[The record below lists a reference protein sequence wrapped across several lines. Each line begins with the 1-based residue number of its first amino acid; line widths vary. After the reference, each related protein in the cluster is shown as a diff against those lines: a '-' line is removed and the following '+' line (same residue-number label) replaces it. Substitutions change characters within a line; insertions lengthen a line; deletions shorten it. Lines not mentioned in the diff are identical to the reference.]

1 MQLGETIATYDVDL
15 ALRGETGKFE
25 VTSPN
30 GDIHYV
36 TCRPNGLLAKAE
48 TSATRTYPGA
58 FFIRKIA
65 ALVAAEKSDAGSSA
79 RQDGNFMPA
88 NSPFLLESRPDI
100 EIPSTNADSGA
111 MTPYD
116 STNEAENICCL
127 DLSYSEGNGETEQPC
142 AFVYVKGG
150 ETEDS
155 RTSARTTMTAPCSSF
170 TELDAEIRKLHAQL
184 DEICLR
190 AKKSFYKTYAAAASA

>member
-30 GDIHYV
+30 GDMHYV
-36 TCRPNGLLAKAE
+36 TCRPNRLLAKAE
-48 TSATRTYPGA
+48 TSASQVYPGA

-65 ALVAAEKSDAGSSA
+65 ELVAVERSDADSAA
-79 RQDGNFMPA
+79 RQGGIPMSI
-88 NSPFLLESRPDI
+88 NSPFLLESRQDI
-100 EIPSTNADSGA
+100 EISSANADAGA
-111 MTPYD
+111 MMPGYSRTKAD
-116 STNEAENICCL
+116 EACSL
-127 DLSYSEGNGETEQPC
+127 DLSYSEADGKTEQPC
-142 AFVYVKGG
+142 AFLYVKS
-150 ETEDS
+150 EDMEYS
-155 RTSARTTMTAPCSSF
+155 RTSARTLMTAPCSSF

-190 AKKSFYKTYAAAASA
+190 AKKNFYKAYAAAASA